1 MKRYMFVFAAA
12 ALLVPAASHAQGISV
27 TPSVGLYIPAS
38 DLYQLRD
45 NTEQIFSVDKE
56 GTFALGLNVELGMLR
71 GTIAYASGAQ
81 LNEGGVQNNDAIGEG
96 KLLAVA
102 GDLVLRPIPRL
113 IIVQPYLIAGAG
125 LRREDYSYDDDGVSN
140 ALPKDKSD
148 FALHA
153 GIGADVMLG
162 RIGIVAEFTDFIT
175 QDETD
180 KWDQHDAFAFVG
192 LKLRLF

>member
-1 MKRYMFVFAAA
+1 MKRYMLAFAAA
-12 ALLVPAASHAQGISV
+12 GLLIPAVSHAQGITV
-27 TPSVGLYIPAS
+27 TPSIGVYVPAS

-45 NTEQIFSVDKE
+45 ETQQLTVDKE
-56 GTFALGLNVELGMLR
+56 GTFALGANIELGMFR

-81 LNEGGVQNNDAIGEG
+81 LNERGVQNRESVGEG

-102 GDLVLRPIPRL
+102 GDVVLRPIPRL

-125 LRREDYSYDDDGVSN
+125 LRREDYSYDDDGVSD
-140 ALPKDKSD
+140 ALPKDQSD

-153 GIGADVMLG
+153 GVGADVMLG

-175 QDETD
+175 QDEGD

-192 LKLRLF
+192 LKLKLF

>member
-1 MKRYMFVFAAA
+1 MKRYTLVLAAA
-12 ALLVPAASHAQGISV
+12 ALLAPAASHAQGITV
-27 TPSVGLYIPAS
+27 TPSAGLYIPAS

-71 GTIAYASGAQ
+71 GSIAYASGAQ

-125 LRREDYSYDDDGVSN
+125 LRREDYSYEDDGVRD

-162 RIGIVAEFTDFIT
+162 RLGIVAEFSDFIT
-175 QDETD
+175 KDETD

-192 LKLRLF
+192 LKFRLF

>member
-1 MKRYMFVFAAA
+1 MKRYMLGLAAA
-12 ALLVPAASHAQGISV
+12 ALFIPAVTHAQGISV
-27 TPSVGLYIPAS
+27 TPTIGVYVPAS
-38 DLYQLRD
+38 DVYQLRD
-45 NTEQIFSVDKE
+45 NTEQIFTVDKE

-81 LNEGGVQNNDAIGEG
+81 LNQDGVQNDAAIGEG

-102 GDLVLRPIPRL
+102 GDVVLRPIPRL
-113 IIVQPYLIAGAG
+113 LIVQPYLIAGAG
-125 LRREDYSYDDDGVSN
+125 LRREDYSYDNDGVGN

-162 RIGIVAEFTDFIT
+162 RIGLVAEFTDFIT
-175 QDETD
+175 KDEAD
-180 KWDQHDAFAFVG
+180 DWGQHDAFATVG
-192 LKLRLF
+192 LKLRVF

>member
-1 MKRYMFVFAAA
+1 MKRYMFAFAAA
-12 ALLVPAASHAQGISV
+12 ALLLPAVTHAQGISV
-27 TPSVGLYIPAS
+27 TPSIGVYIPAS

-45 NTEQIFSVDKE
+45 DAEQIFSVDKE
-56 GTFALGLNVELGMLR
+56 GTFAFGMNVEMGMLR
-71 GTIAYASGAQ
+71 GSLAYASGAQ
-81 LNEGGVQNNDAIGEG
+81 LNERGVQNNDAIGEG

-140 ALPKDKSD
+140 ALPSDKSD

-162 RIGIVAEFTDFIT
+162 RIGVVAELTDYIT
-175 QDETD
+175 KDEQD

-192 LKLRLF
+192 LKLRIF